1 MPGSAQAAKPTCQ
14 GLEAT
19 IVSSARVINGTSG
32 VDVIVVQGSGDH
44 SVNSGSGNDVICG
57 SSGNDRIN
65 SGAGDDKVN
74 SAAGN
79 DRINGGTG
87 DDSLTGGAGS
97 DVILAA
103 SGDDNVSGGVGN
115 DTIQGNSGS
124 DTVAG
129 GAGND
134 SVQGGAGED
143 RLNGDTGTDSLA
155 GDAGSDTLTGGS
167 GNDSVQ
173 GGDGADRLDGH
184 TGTDSLAGGA
194 GDDTL
199 QGGAG
204 KDSLNPGAGTNY
216 CATDAADSMIGSCT
230 IDNSGPEMSNVSVP
244 SSVQAGSAV
253 TFIWSVNEAAGVD
266 SSWVKIGGP
275 SGWVTTWCGFG
286 IQGTRISGTAQAA
299 VFSAT
304 CQVPENAVNTEYTA
318 FFDAADVFGLN
329 AQSLSANFR
338 VIGGASDASAPVVT
352 QLAVSSPTLAY
363 GETLDITFSVEDE
376 TGMQGVIAWIAHNG
390 YGFANNQGR
399 SHIDYGTYAVTLTS
413 GDAKNG
419 TYLQRIGLNEWAP
432 SGEYTLWISV
442 IDTLGNKVFYQTDT
456 KFTVN

>member
-1 MPGSAQAAKPTCQ
+1 
-14 GLEAT
+14 
-19 IVSSARVINGTSG
+19 
-32 VDVIVVQGSGDH
+32 
-44 SVNSGSGNDVICG
+44 
-57 SSGNDRIN
+57 
-65 SGAGDDKVN
+65 
-74 SAAGN
+74 
-79 DRINGGTG
+79 
-87 DDSLTGGAGS
+87 
-97 DVILAA
+97 
-103 SGDDNVSGGVGN
+103 
-115 DTIQGNSGS
+115 
-124 DTVAG
+124 
-129 GAGND
+129 
-134 SVQGGAGED
+134 
-143 RLNGDTGTDSLA
+143 
-155 GDAGSDTLTGGS
+155 
-167 GNDSVQ
+167 
-173 GGDGADRLDGH
+173 
-184 TGTDSLAGGA
+184 
-194 GDDTL
+194 
-199 QGGAG
+199 
-204 KDSLNPGAGTNY
+204 
-216 CATDAADSMIGSCT
+216 MIGSCT